1 MSSDSLDEYRR
12 KRDFASTPEPAG
24 DAGPAGDGQG
34 WTFLIQK
41 HAASR
46 LHYDLRLE
54 LDGVLKSWAVPK
66 GPSLDPEEK
75 RLAVQVEDHPLD
87 YGTFEGVIPEG
98 EYGGGTVLLW
108 DRGHWLP
115 EKLEP
120 KAGKSGW
127 KGGAAGTPEAA
138 RSGLGKGHLH
148 FHLDGEKLHGGW
160 HLVQMHG
167 EKSDGGKNWLLMKE
181 DDDHADP
188 GGAAIT
194 EERPESAASG
204 RSMEEIA
211 ADPDRVW
218 SSDVGERSPT
228 LEERATAGGETR
240 GAVGSGAV
248 GSNAK
253 QLSVA
258 GLGVPDLEG
267 ARRGDPPEV
276 TPQLPK
282 RVDRLPRGK
291 SWVHEI
297 KHDGYRL
304 VAYVGTSGDGGDAH
318 RVRLVTR
325 GGEDWT
331 DRFPPLAEAL
341 TALPVESA
349 VLDGEAVGVAADGRS
364 DFSTLQKAL
373 SDGHDHALALYLFD
387 LLYLDGWDLTEVP
400 LVERKEA
407 LKALLGSVAAEGATL
422 RYSDHI
428 PGRGDEV
435 FRHAC
440 RMGLEGVVSKRGDRP
455 YRPGRSDD
463 WRKAR
468 CSLRQELVIGGWVE
482 SEARGVRSLLLGY
495 YPREDAPD
503 GEAELTY
510 AGRVGTGFDQDTLVT
525 LERRFRELAAESS
538 PFADPK
544 AAASGAGK
552 RRKDVH
558 WLRPELVCEVEFA
571 EWTAA
576 GHLRHASFQGLRED
590 KPPREVVR
598 EEVSHEPI
606 APPSDPTRPAGT
618 PKAAKPT
625 KATRA
630 VASAKT
636 RRAMRKSNAVE
647 VAGVAISHPD
657 RVIYPE
663 IGLTKGE
670 VAAYYEAVAPR
681 MLPHLEDRP
690 LSLLRCPSGREECF
704 YQKNID
710 DSFPASVGRVEVGE
724 GDEAEPVIHAM
735 ANDTA
740 ALVALI
746 QFGVLEIHPWGARRD
761 RLDRPDLLT
770 FDLDPG
776 PGVGWERMAEAAH
789 LLHQLL
795 DHLEL
800 ACFVKTSGGKGLHI
814 VLPIDRRTPWD
825 EAKAFTRSAAETLVR
840 AAPDRFVAT
849 ASKAKRKG
857 KIFIDYLRNA
867 RGATS
872 VAAYSTRAREG
883 APVSMPISWDE
894 VDDADPAGW
903 TVKNTPRRIAA
914 QKEDPWGE
922 IYDVRQS
929 LTQARQKKL
938 EDAARS

>member
-1 MSSDSLDEYRR
+1 MTKNSLDDYRR
-12 KRDFASTPEPAG
+12 KRDFTTTPEPSG
-24 DAGPAGDGQG
+24 GAGPVGVEQVREQG
-34 WTFLIQK
+34 WSYLIQK

-66 GPSLDPEEK
+66 GPSLDPAEK
-75 RLAVQVEDHPLD
+75 RLAVQVEDHPLE
-87 YGTFEGVIPEG
+87 YGDFEGVIPEG

-115 EKLEP
+115 EKLKP
-120 KAGKSGW
+120 KPGKGGW
-127 KGGAAGTPEAA
+127 EGGAAGTPEAA
-138 RSGLGKGHLH
+138 RSGLGKGHLR
-148 FHLDGEKLHGGW
+148 FHVDGGKLHGGW
-160 HLVQMHG
+160 HLVRMHG

-188 GGAAIT
+188 EGPPIT
-194 EERPESAASG
+194 EERPESIASG

-218 SSDVGERSPT
+218 STEGGEREPT
-228 LEERATAGGETR
+228 PEERAAAGGAG
-240 GAVGSGAV
+240 GAGEIDPGH
-248 GSNAK
+248 
-253 QLSVA
+253 
-258 GLGVPDLEG
+258 LGVPDLEG
-267 ARRGDPPEV
+267 ARRGDPPEL
-276 TPQLPK
+276 TPQLPT

-291 SWVHEI
+291 SWLHEI

-304 VAYVGTSGDGGDAH
+304 LAYVGGAAGDGSGDEAAG

-331 DRFPPLAEAL
+331 ARFPPLAEAL
-341 TALPVESA
+341 AALPVASA
-349 VLDGEAVGVAADGRS
+349 ILDGEAVGVAADGRS

-373 SDGHDHALALYLFD
+373 SEGRDHALALYLFD
-387 LLYLDGWDLTEVP
+387 LPYLDGWDLTATP
-400 LVERKEA
+400 LVERKEV
-407 LKALLGSVAAEGATL
+407 LKELLEAAGAADGTL

-428 PGRGDEV
+428 PGRGEEV

-495 YPREDAPD
+495 YPGYHPPEDRPD
-503 GEAELTY
+503 GEDGDDELTY
-510 AGRVGTGFDQDTLVT
+510 AGRVGTGFDQDTLVA
-525 LERRFRELAAESS
+525 LEKRFRELATDTS
-538 PFADPK
+538 PFADPG
-544 AAASGAGK
+544 AAARGAGG
-552 RRKDVH
+552 RRRDVH

-571 EWTAA
+571 EWTA
-576 GHLRHASFQGLRED
+576 GGQLRHASFQGLRED

-598 EEVSHEPI
+598 EDVSHEPI
-606 APPSDPTRPAGT
+606 VPPAGARPAESGK
-618 PKAAKPT
+618 PGKPAKP
-625 KATRA
+625 
-630 VASAKT
+630 AKT
-636 RRAMRKSNAVE
+636 RNPMPKSDAVE
-647 VAGVAISHPD
+647 IAGVAISHPG
-657 RVIYPE
+657 RVVYPE
-663 IGLTKGE
+663 AGLTKGD

-690 LSLLRCPSGREECF
+690 LSLVRCPSGREDCF
-704 YQKNID
+704 YQKNVED
-710 DSFPASVGRVEVGE
+710 TFPDAVDRVEVE
-724 GDEAEPVIHAM
+724 DEAGDVIHYASVSD
-735 ANDTA
+735 APG
-740 ALVALI
+740 LVSLI
-746 QFGVLEIHPWGARRD
+746 QMGVLEIHPWGARRD

-795 DHLEL
+795 DHLGL
-800 ACFVKTSGGKGLHI
+800 ACFVKTSGGKGLHV

-825 EAKAFTRSAAETLVR
+825 EAKAFTRAAAETLVR

-857 KIFIDYLRNA
+857 KIFIDYLRNS

-903 TVKNTPRRIAA
+903 TITNTRQRLAA
-914 QKEDPWGE
+914 QAEDPWAG
-922 IYDVRQS
+922 IHDVRQS
-929 LTQARQKKL
+929 ITKQRREKL
-938 EDAARS
+938 RDASGV

>member
-1 MSSDSLDEYRR
+1 MSKNAKQRENGEDSLDEYRR
-12 KRDFASTPEPAG
+12 KRDFATTPEPSGEAN
-24 DAGPAGDGQG
+24 PAGSGQG
-34 WTFLIQK
+34 WSYLIQK

-66 GPSLDPEEK
+66 GPSLDPGEK
-75 RLAVQVEDHPLD
+75 RLAVQVEDHPLE
-87 YGTFEGVIPEG
+87 YGDFEGVIPEG

-120 KAGKSGW
+120 KPGKGGW
-127 KGGAAGTPEAA
+127 EGGAAGTPEAA

-160 HLVQMHG
+160 HLVRMHG

-181 DDDHADP
+181 DDDHARPGDP
-188 GGAAIT
+188 AIT
-194 EERPESAASG
+194 EERPESVASG
-204 RSMEEIA
+204 RGMDEIA
-211 ADPDRVW
+211 ADPERVW
-218 SSDVGERSPT
+218 SSDGGEREPT
-228 LEERATAGGETR
+228 PEVRSAGD
-240 GAVGSGAV
+240 
-248 GSNAK
+248 
-253 QLSVA
+253 A
-258 GLGVPDLEG
+258 GQVMEMDASDLGVPDLEG
-267 ARRGDPPEV
+267 ARRGDPPDL
-276 TPQLPK
+276 TPQLPT
-282 RVDRLPRGK
+282 RVERLPRGK

-304 VAYVGTSGDGGDAH
+304 LAHVGGGGDEAGEETGGEAAP
-318 RVRLVTR
+318 RVRLITR

-331 DRFPPLAEAL
+331 ARFRPLADAL
-341 TALPVESA
+341 AALPVQSA
-349 VLDGEAVGVAADGRS
+349 ILDGEAVGVAADGRS

-387 LLYLDGWDLTEVP
+387 LPYVDGWDLTATP
-400 LVERKEA
+400 LLERKEV
-407 LKALLGSVAAEGATL
+407 LRELLEAAGADDATL

-428 PGRGDEV
+428 PGRGEEV

-455 YRPGRSDD
+455 YRPGRGDD

-468 CSLRQELVIGGWVE
+468 CRLRQEMVIGGWVE

-495 YPREDAPD
+495 YPDEDGSD

-510 AGRVGTGFDQDTLVT
+510 AGRVGTGFDQDTLVA
-525 LERRFRELAAESS
+525 LEKRFRELATDDS
-538 PFADPK
+538 PFSDPG
-544 AAASGAGK
+544 AAAGTGS
-552 RRKDVH
+552 RSRKVH

-571 EWTAA
+571 EWTAG

-598 EEVSHEPI
+598 EEISHEPI
-606 APPSDPTRPAGT
+606 APAADTTSKKTVKKGKTMPKSD
-618 PKAAKPT
+618 
-625 KATRA
+625 A
-630 VASAKT
+630 VA
-636 RRAMRKSNAVE
+636 

-657 RVIYPE
+657 RVVYPE
-663 IGLTKGE
+663 AGLTKGD
-670 VAAYYEAVAPR
+670 VATYYAAVAPR

-690 LSLLRCPSGREECF
+690 LSLVRCPGGREECF
-704 YQKNID
+704 YQKNVED
-710 DSFPASVGRVEVGE
+710 TFPDAVHRVDVEDE
-724 GDEAEPVIHAM
+724 DGDVIHYAM
-735 ANDTA
+735 VNDTA
-740 ALVALI
+740 GLVSLI
-746 QFGVLEIHPWGARRD
+746 QMGVLEIHPWGARRD

-795 DHLEL
+795 EHLEL
-800 ACFVKTSGGKGLHI
+800 VSFVKTSGGKGLHV

-883 APVSMPISWDE
+883 APVSMPIAWDE

-903 TVKNTPRRIAA
+903 TVKNTRQRIAA
-914 QKEDPWGE
+914 QKQDPWAG
-922 IYDVRQS
+922 IYDIRQS
-929 LTQARQKKL
+929 LTQARREKL
-938 EDAARS
+938 EEAAKG